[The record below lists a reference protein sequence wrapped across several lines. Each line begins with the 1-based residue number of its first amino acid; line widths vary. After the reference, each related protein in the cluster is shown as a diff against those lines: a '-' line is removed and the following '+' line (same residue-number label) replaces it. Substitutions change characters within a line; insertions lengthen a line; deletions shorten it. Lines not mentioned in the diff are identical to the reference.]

1 MIGISVPGPR
11 ALIKDIAAVRSV
23 NEEEG
28 RRGPCRQAA
37 RQAGVRH
44 GSRRGRDQS
53 LAGLL
58 ARSPS
63 RCTAIPGEGVER
75 WPVGGP
81 RRFEQ
86 ENATVCAAKRIA
98 PICGPVVPA
107 LEARHA

>member
-58 ARSPS
+58 ARSPC
-63 RCTAIPGEGVER
+63 RCTAVPARASSDGR
-75 WPVGGP
+75 STA
-81 RRFEQ
+81 RAASSK
-86 ENATVCAAKRIA
+86 NATVCAAKRIA
-98 PICGPVVPA
+98 PICGPVMPA